1 MKNQSIAPANP
12 YDPPEGSDVRLR
24 DFGGFRWRYIAAM
37 MLLALPTPL
46 LVKFDFDSFAVAMY
60 LGVFSTWAI
69 LTTRFGWWGFFG
81 GLAASPVTYVASGF
95 AYIAYL
101 AITGQ
106 DIMPV
111 PN

>member
-1 MKNQSIAPANP
+1 MRSRLIAPSNP
-12 YDPPEGSDVRLR
+12 YDPPEGNGSPTQKPWV
-24 DFGGFRWRYIAAM
+24 FPWRYIAAI

-46 LVKFDFDSFAVAMY
+46 LVQFDFDSFAVAVY

-69 LTTRFGWWGFFG
+69 VTARFGLWGFIG
-81 GLAASPVTYVASGF
+81 GLAAAPVTYVASGF
-95 AYIAYL
+95 AYILYL

-111 PN
+111 SN